1 MRNHVVFKFL
11 AIVLCALCLMTA
23 LVSGGGLLVLM
34 SMDLGENTSPYQGF
48 CKAGRRTWNGMPRQL
63 LAGTRQ
69 AMRQTPMK
77 NFWTPIMA
85 T

>member
-1 MRNHVVFKFL
+1 MRNFPVPYSNELIYSTIARAGV
-11 AIVLCALCLMTA
+11 
-23 LVSGGGLLVLM
+23 
-34 SMDLGENTSPYQGF
+34 YQGIVSP
-48 CKAGRRTWNGMPRQL
+48 KQL
-63 LAGTRQ
+63 LDEVYGNRKVVATLGLPSHLGTRQ